1 MKFALKN
8 KRVFIYSALAL
19 LFIIIA
25 ALVPLEVNNF
35 FSVIYLP
42 LKGIGNGIRNITLN
56 KSVAAGWI
64 LYFILGLIPLVYP
77 IIKIII
83 KRKFYLF
90 SLLWLGLSLFVF
102 ITLYFFI
109 NPHLLNSKLISGVTS
124 DNKITLIGFEVT
136 FIILLIICVLVELSQ
151 LLKSYP
157 EKSYNFV
164 KVIIDLFALI
174 AIFSVCFI
182 NVLSVKEGFKSISSI
197 EAGAFDGR
205 LNKGLN
211 YFSILLTF
219 ILNAV
224 PAVFTV
230 ILLLKCSSFVDMLKV
245 DAFNPQNEKPLK
257 VIIKLAK
264 ITVLITLASTALCNI
279 ALIIMSKWLVNANY
293 QFEIPLVMLCTV
305 CLVIIFSQILI
316 RAIELNEEQKLV
328 I

>member
-1 MKFALKN
+1 MQLVRKN
-8 KRVFIYSALAL
+8 IRIIIYSALAL

-25 ALVPLEVNNF
+25 ALVPLEANSF
-35 FSVIYLP
+35 FSAIYLP
-42 LKGIGNGIRNITLN
+42 LKGIGDGIRNVTLN

-77 IIKIII
+77 IIRMAV
-83 KRKFYLF
+83 KRKFYLC
-90 SLLWLGLSLFVF
+90 SLLWIILSLFGF

-109 NPHLLNSKLISGVTS
+109 NPHLLNSELISGVTL

-136 FIILLIICVLVELSQ
+136 FITILIICVLAELSQ
-151 LLKSYP
+151 LLKSNP
-157 EKSYNFV
+157 EKSYVFV
-164 KVIIDLFALI
+164 KVIIDIFAVI

-182 NVLSVKEGFKSISSI
+182 NVSSVKAGFKGISAI
-197 EAGAFDGR
+197 EAGAFEGR

-211 YFSILLTF
+211 CFSILFSF

-230 ILLLKCSSFVDMLKV
+230 ILLLKCGSFIDMLKV
-245 DAFNPQNEKPLK
+245 DAFNLNNEKPLK
-257 VIIKLAK
+257 TIIRLAK
-264 ITVLITLASTALCNI
+264 VTVLITLASTALCNI

-305 CLVIIFSQILI
+305 CLVIIFSQILV
-316 RAIELNEEQKLV
+316 RAIEMNEEQKLV